1 MLFTGTLDWYRI
13 FVNTSFL
20 TSYGNVEGLKL
31 MLLTL
36 ASQEPIH
43 QAEVGG
49 KNNDGKVLHRF
60 KRLFITAVAAVSFC
74 SNISRGGIRN

>member
-1 MLFTGTLDWYRI
+1 VSLKLYGSFM
-13 FVNTSFL
+13 NTSFL
-20 TSYGNVEGLKL
+20 TSCGNAEGLKL

-49 KNNDGKVLHRF
+49 KTYDGEALHRF
-60 KRLFITAVAAVSFC
+60 KGYSSQQSQLSASAP
-74 SNISRGGIRN
+74 NISRGGIRN